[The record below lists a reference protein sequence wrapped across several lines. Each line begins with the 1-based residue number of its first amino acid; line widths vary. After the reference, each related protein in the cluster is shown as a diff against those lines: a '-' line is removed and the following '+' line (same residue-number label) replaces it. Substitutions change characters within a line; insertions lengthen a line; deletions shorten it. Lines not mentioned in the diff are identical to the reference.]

1 MPCGRKRYLRKN
13 RESSQGKGHAP
24 ARANSRQ
31 PISSTAKTFQ
41 SVAGRLP
48 SRAVRRQTVPECTTL
63 YARTGDEIT
72 LDETAR
78 IIL

>member
-1 MPCGRKRYLRKN
+1 MAGNDIQKN

-31 PISSTAKTFQ
+31 PVSSTAKTFQ

-48 SRAVRRQTVPECTTL
+48 SRAVRQTVPQCTAL

-72 LDETAR
+72 LDEIAR